1 MIIAH
6 HKAVWYIIRVNL
18 IYVLEPVSCNLGA
31 SFMDDDKKRIVM
43 IVLAVSCLAV
53 AGGIIYFT
61 QFSGGGTGYA
71 SNETIYLKCFN
82 KSCGEIKETT
92 SKELYEGIDSEP
104 SSPMQVGP
112 MRFDC
117 PKCGKKSM
125 FIAEK
130 CPKCETLFVLTPM
143 ATGDYPDRCLN
154 PDCKYSA
161 MEEQINQR

>member
-6 HKAVWYIIRVNL
+6 HKAVWYIIGVNL
-18 IYVLEPVSCNLGA
+18 IYVLEAVSCNLGA

-43 IVLAVSCLAV
+43 IVLIVGCLAL
-53 AGGIIYFT
+53 AGGITFY

-71 SNETIYLKCFN
+71 SNETIYLKCLN

-92 SKELYEGIDSEP
+92 SKELYEGINSEQY
-104 SSPMQVGP
+104 SPMQVGP

-117 PKCGKKSM
+117 PKCGKRSM

-130 CPKCETLFVLTPM
+130 CSKCETVFVPNPR
-143 ATGDYPDRCLN
+143 ATRDYPDRCPN

-161 MEEQINQR
+161 MEEESKQR